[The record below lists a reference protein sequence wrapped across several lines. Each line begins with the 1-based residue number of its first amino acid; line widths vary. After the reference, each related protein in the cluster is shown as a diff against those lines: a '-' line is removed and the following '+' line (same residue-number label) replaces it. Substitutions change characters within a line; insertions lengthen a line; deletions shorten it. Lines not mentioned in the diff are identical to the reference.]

1 MSLYTQK
8 SEKYM
13 ENTVNARRY
22 TEQSHSTATVCLHGS
37 SKHKLIR
44 ET

>member
-1 MSLYTQK
+1 
-8 SEKYM
+8 
-13 ENTVNARRY
+13 VVIVD
-22 TEQSHSTATVCLHGS
+22 QSHSTATVCLHGS